1 MVNEYPDNFPAPPA
15 ARCSFWSPLVS
26 SSLAQ
31 GCGRTAEELGGAM
44 GCRGLPSLTW
54 SRPRPL
60 LVNWSVPS
68 ATLTPDASEK

>member
-54 SRPRPL
+54 SRLRPL
-60 LVNWSVPS
+60 LVDWSVPS

>member
-1 MVNEYPDNFPAPPA
+1 MSTQTTSQLPQLPGVV
-15 ARCSFWSPLVS
+15 FWSPLVG

-31 GCGRTAEELGGAM
+31 GCGRTAGKLGGAM